1 MADLF
6 ANGHF
11 VDLVLIVVAL
21 EAVVLIGLWRLMR
34 RGVPPGDFLPNLISG
49 ALMLLAL
56 RLTLAGYG
64 WQIATACLSLAGVA
78 HLYDIVRR
86 WRNG

>member
-1 MADLF
+1 MAELF

-11 VDLVLIVVAL
+11 VDLILVVVVL
-21 EAVVLIGLWRLMR
+21 EAAFLIGLWRWKR

-56 RLTLAGYG
+56 RLTLAGGG
-64 WQIATACLSLAGVA
+64 WQSAIACLSAAGVA